1 MAAGVEDERYQ
12 QSGVVGMEV
21 DRTATKRCGGRL
33 GGRPRGS
40 GAGQR
45 AHQQRQ
51 FETGDVDQVALGD
64 VVAPAQPG
72 SSHAAAVEDV
82 RSMKDAGI
90 FDGDLLVVDRGIA
103 PRTGDIVIAVL
114 HGELTVKRL
123 AMTEAGSILSA
134 DNPAYPDIRPGE
146 AGCEL
151 WGVVTFSIR
160 HRCGR

>member
-1 MAAGVEDERYQ
+1 MRFTDRPSRLALPVFASRISAGFPSPADDHIEGKLDLNRHLVRRSAA
-12 QSGVVGMEV
+12 
-21 DRTATKRCGGRL
+21 TFFI
-33 GGRPRGS
+33 
-40 GAGQR
+40 R
-45 AHQQRQ
+45 AQG
-51 FETGDVDQVALGD
+51 E
-64 VVAPAQPG
+64 
-72 SSHAAAVEDV
+72 
-82 RSMKDAGI
+82 SMKDAGI

-134 DNPAYPDIRPGE
+134 ENPAYPDIRPGE

-160 HRCGR
+160 HHCGR

>member
-1 MAAGVEDERYQ
+1 MRRFTDRPSRLALPVYASRISAGFPSPADDHIEGKLDLNRHLVRRPAA
-12 QSGVVGMEV
+12 
-21 DRTATKRCGGRL
+21 TFFI
-33 GGRPRGS
+33 
-40 GAGQR
+40 R
-45 AHQQRQ
+45 AQG
-51 FETGDVDQVALGD
+51 E
-64 VVAPAQPG
+64 
-72 SSHAAAVEDV
+72 
-82 RSMKDAGI
+82 SMKDAGI

-134 DNPAYPDIRPGE
+134 ENPAYPDIRPGE

-160 HRCGR
+160 HHCGR